1 MKKLLLFTLII
12 FSVLQLHAE
21 NHLTFCGVQ
30 IDGELSSFMLQLE
43 EQGFT
48 SEIKD
53 GTGVMTGTF
62 MGQEVGI
69 IITTTPK
76 SHNVFSL
83 VAMVESN
90 SKWAVLETIYRNMVD
105 SLQAVY
111 GTPKETIWDV
121 AEDANP
127 KREVAKKRATI
138 KTVFETNE
146 GGIIVGIDKVPFLGL
161 MVWVAYFDK
170 ANTTINEEE
179 SNNTSNV

>member
-21 NHLTFCGVQ
+21 SHLTFCGVQ

-43 EQGFT
+43 EKGFT

-111 GTPKETIWDV
+111 GTPKEAIWDV

-170 ANTTINEEE
+170 ANTTKNEEE